1 MLAAM
6 DLPHWGLEQ
15 LRADAATAKE
25 AFRRER
31 LDEPLGRYREFF
43 DAIVPV
49 FQEVIV
55 ELHSLAEA
63 DPGGSKLCHM
73 VRDAERLTAFRYLA
87 APPISEDDL
96 KTLARTNLSSRE
108 LQADPAQA
116 SRVRETVLQIL
127 DPYRFPWIA
136 QQREST
142 KPERDRA
149 VLASAALVAAKKVET
164 ARRSDSGRVQEEMV
178 KATLRRLG
186 LSEVPARQIELLD
199 DAPNPGEFCGESK
212 LGDTKADVVVRL
224 RDRRV
229 LPIECKVSNS
239 ATNSFKR
246 LIHEAAGKAAKWQRH
261 FGDRAVVPAAV
272 LSGVF
277 AENNLLSAQNGGLVL
292 VWAHRL
298 DDLAP
303 LVQGVRPARRKSVKR
318 AKPGES

>member
-6 DLPHWGLEQ
+6 DLPHWTLEQ
-15 LRADAATAKE
+15 LGADAATAKE

-43 DAIVPV
+43 DSVVPV
-49 FQEVIV
+49 FR
-55 ELHSLAEA
+55 ELIAELQSLAEA
-63 DPGGSKLCHM
+63 DPGGSKLCRM
-73 VRDAERLTAFRYLA
+73 VRDPAHLAAFRYLA

-96 KTLARTNLSSRE
+96 KTLARTSLSSRE

-116 SRVRETVLQIL
+116 GRVREIVLQIV

-136 QQREST
+136 QRRAPT
-142 KPERDRA
+142 KPERERA

-164 ARRSDSGRVQEEMV
+164 ARRSDSGRVQEDMV
-178 KATLRRLG
+178 KEALRRLG
-186 LSEVPARQIELLD
+186 LTEVPARQIELLD

-212 LGDTKADVVVRL
+212 LGDTKADIVIRL
-224 RDRRV
+224 HDRRV

-246 LIHEAAGKAAKWQRH
+246 LIHEAAGKAAKWQRQ

-277 AENNLLSAQNGGLVL
+277 AENNLMSAQSGGLVL

-298 DDLAP
+298 DDLGP
-303 LVQGVRPARRKSVKR
+303 LVQGTRPAKRKSVKR
-318 AKPGES
+318 PVPGES